1 MSFTEKLDPEALA
14 YFNNVAQKPF
24 SQQAVAFLNAYWPEV
39 HDQAEFIFTVAW
51 EVIKYADMHCKG
63 ISLRHLYEEGHD
75 LDFDIASTSTSS
87 CASSWRTPRTASGP
101 RLPTSP
107 RSPP

>member
-39 HDQAEFIFTVAW
+39 HDQAEFIFTYVRSFRSQ
-51 EVIKYADMHCKG
+51 YARLSFVCPSERA
-63 ISLRHLYEEGHD
+63 IECCVSLD
-75 LDFDIASTSTSS
+75 LRIWAATLE
-87 CASSWRTPRTASGP
+87 
-101 RLPTSP
+101 LPHYFLFGNTRVFRFTRYSV
-107 RSPP
+107 